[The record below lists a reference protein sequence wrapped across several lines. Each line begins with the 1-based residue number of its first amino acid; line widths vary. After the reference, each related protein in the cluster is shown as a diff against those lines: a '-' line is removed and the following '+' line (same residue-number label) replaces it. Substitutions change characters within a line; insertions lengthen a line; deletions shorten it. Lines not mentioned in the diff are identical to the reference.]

1 MIVREDLVCSF
12 KILRPGLAEDYEEE
26 VDVQEQEGD
35 NQIAPNQIN
44 EGEVQQQQ
52 TPIHKKRKASPPPQ
66 IL

>member
-44 EGEVQQQQ
+44 EGEVQQQ

>member
-44 EGEVQQQQ
+44 EGEVQQQTQ
-52 TPIHKKRKASPPPQ
+52 IHKKRKASPPPQ